1 MPAKRRLT
9 ESQAEAFRILC
20 GFTRRRQLLAS
31 LEKERLSVERRLLE
45 LASRPAEQLAPPC
58 AQAGG
63 YSWLRRTDDMLQR
76 DIALAAQEQA
86 LYDRLLDCLDPF
98 QRQIVR
104 LRHEESKSW
113 CAIAH
118 RVYLCERQAQRVYRS
133 ALEKMGECLAG

>member
-45 LASRPAEQLAPPC
+45 LASRPAEQLVSPC
-58 AQAGG
+58 AQANG
-63 YSWLRRTDDMLQR
+63 YHWLHRTEDMLRR
-76 DIALAAQEQA
+76 DIALAAREQA
-86 LYDRLLDCLDPF
+86 LYDELLDCLDPF

-104 LRHEESKSW
+104 LRHEENKSW
-113 CAIAH
+113 CAVAH
-118 RVYLCERQAQRVYRS
+118 RVYLCERQAQRVYRT
-133 ALEKMGECLAG
+133 ALERMGERLAG